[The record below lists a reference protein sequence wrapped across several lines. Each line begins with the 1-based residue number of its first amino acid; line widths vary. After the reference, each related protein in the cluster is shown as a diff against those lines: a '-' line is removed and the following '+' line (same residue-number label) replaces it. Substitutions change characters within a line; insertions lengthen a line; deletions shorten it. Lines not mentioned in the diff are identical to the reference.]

1 MHLFEH
7 GDVIVGRRAPQ
18 AAEARQGRVH
28 PVITRG
34 RQPVRRAWRVVLS
47 GYGPVA
53 SFGIGILTLVLNTL
67 VWVFVIHK
75 DCGVEIPAF
84 RPGRNAAPL
93 SGVSL
98 YMTVS

>member
-7 GDVIVGRRAPQ
+7 GDVIVRRRAPQ
-18 AAEARQGRVH
+18 AAEAGQGRVH

-34 RQPVRRAWRVVLS
+34 RQPVRRAWRVVLG
-47 GYGPVA
+47 GYEPVA
-53 SFGIGILTLVLNTL
+53 SFGIGILTLVFSTL

-84 RPGRNAAPL
+84 RPVRKHRSPSRVLA
-93 SGVSL
+93 
-98 YMTVS
+98 YT